1 LGGDKFRGQNMTLS
15 FEMVEA
21 QALALAPSDRARLI
35 EHLVHH
41 LDDDESI
48 AEAWMQEAM
57 RRDAEMDANPLLGIA
72 HDRVMAN
79 LRAGLR

>member
-1 LGGDKFRGQNMTLS
+1 MTLP

-21 QALALAPSDRARLI
+21 QAMALAPSDRARLI

-41 LDDDESI
+41 LDDEQSI
-48 AEAWMQEAM
+48 DEAWMQEAM
-57 RRDAEMDANPLLGIA
+57 RRDRDMDLGIGIGLP
-72 HDRVMAN
+72 HDQMMEK

>member
-1 LGGDKFRGQNMTLS
+1 MTLS

-21 QALALAPSDRARLI
+21 QAMALVPSDRARLI

-41 LDDDESI
+41 LSDDESI
-48 AEAWMQEAM
+48 AQAWMQEAM
-57 RRDAEMDANPLLGIA
+57 RRDAQMDANPALGIP
-72 HDRVMAN
+72 HEQVMAE